1 MKAKFLRAFY
11 ATLLVVAAVALLPGQ
26 SQATWFDLT
35 TSNPLV
41 NDYID
46 WAQLGPATTVLPNTV
61 TVQTGVFGHSLT
73 ISSNDAFERLDQ
85 GNGWYGNFAN
95 GAALIWTGP
104 ASNQMT
110 LNFGSTNPLFIFE
123 TQIQSDYFGSFTAT
137 IEAYDVN
144 GNLLHSFTEN
154 GVSNSNGDN
163 SAILIGLADTLKE
176 ITQIRLIVTG
186 TDPNPADFAINQVN
200 LLECNTSP
208 VPLPPSALLLG
219 SGLLGLVGL
228 RRFRKS

>member
-1 MKAKFLRAFY
+1 MRAKFLRVLY

-46 WAQLGPATTVLPNTV
+46 WAQLGPTTTVLPNTV

-73 ISSNDAFERLDQ
+73 LSSADSLERLDQ
-85 GNGWYGNFAN
+85 GNGWAGNFAN
-95 GAALIWTGP
+95 GAAFIWTG
-104 ASNQMT
+104 ANQMT

-123 TQIQSDYFGSFTAT
+123 TQIQADYYGPFTAT
-137 IEAYDVN
+137 IEAYDIN
-144 GNLLHSFTEN
+144 GTLLHSFSEN
-154 GVSNSNGDN
+154 GVSNGNGDN
-163 SAILIGLADTLKE
+163 SAILIGLADSLKE
-176 ITQIRLIVTG
+176 MTNIRLIVTG
-186 TDPNPADFAINQVN
+186 TDPHPADFAINRVD

-208 VPLPPSALLLG
+208 VPLPALRPPAG
-219 SGLLGLVGL
+219 QRFAWPSGLG
-228 RRFRKS
+228 RSRKS

>member
-11 ATLLVVAAVALLPGQ
+11 AALLVAAAVALLPGQ

-46 WAQLGPATTVLPNTV
+46 WAQLGPSTTVLPNTV
-61 TVQTGVFGHSLT
+61 TVQTGVFGHSLI
-73 ISSNDAFERLDQ
+73 ISINDAFKRLDQ
-85 GNGWYGNFAN
+85 GNGWNGNFAN

-104 ASNQMT
+104 ISNQMT

-123 TQIQSDYFGSFTAT
+123 TQIQSDYFGSFTGI

-144 GNLLHSFTEN
+144 GNLLHSFSEN
-154 GVSNSNGDN
+154 GLSNGNIDN
-163 SAILIGLADTLKE
+163 SSISSGLQTLKGDE
-176 ITQIRLIVTG
+176 EYSSHV
-186 TDPNPADFAINQVN
+186 
-200 LLECNTSP
+200 
-208 VPLPPSALLLG
+208 
-219 SGLLGLVGL
+219 
-228 RRFRKS
+228 